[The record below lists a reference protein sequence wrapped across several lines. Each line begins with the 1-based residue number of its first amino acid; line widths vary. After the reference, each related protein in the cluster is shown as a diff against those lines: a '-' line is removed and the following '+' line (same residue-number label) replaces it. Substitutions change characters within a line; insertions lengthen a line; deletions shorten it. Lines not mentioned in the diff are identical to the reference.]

1 MTTESKVIELLHE
14 LNDFD
19 KVNQDSSLSKD
30 VGLDSLGMVT
40 LLILLEDQLGVTLN
54 ESDMDPSRL
63 QTVGDVVTLVDQYLE
78 DQNEK

>member
-1 MTTESKVIELLHE
+1 MTTESKVIELLHD

-78 DQNEK
+78 DHNEK

>member
-40 LLILLEDQLGVTLN
+40 LLILLEDQLGVTRN

-78 DQNEK
+78 DHNEK

>member
-63 QTVGDVVTLVDQYLE
+63 QTCLLYTS
-78 DQNEK
+78 

>member
-78 DQNEK
+78 DHNEK